1 LFFVIPMAFP
11 VPPGLVTAGRNR
23 IIEAFVRSIEKGF
36 SVESNRRDTLLKIGE
51 RLFAQHGYR
60 DVSIRDITSSVGLGM
75 GSFYTYF
82 PSKEDFYSHILDGIE
97 QRGMKEVE
105 KRVNAFHSPLF
116 RLKALFRYITLSLQ
130 SNEILRG
137 IYTGEKRYLYPGLE
151 ERNVRGNT
159 LFARIETLI
168 EEILEEGT
176 RKGVFRTSLFRNPR
190 RMLVAIFTTLPFD
203 TRGASTEDLIDD
215 VMMLIE
221 RGLKRWLRF
230 RRDERLDTRARRR
243 R

>member
-1 LFFVIPMAFP
+1 
-11 VPPGLVTAGRNR
+11 
-23 IIEAFVRSIEKGF
+23 
-36 SVESNRRDTLLKIGE
+36 VESNRRETLLKIGE
-51 RLFAQHGYR
+51 RLFARHGYR
-60 DVSIRDITSSVGLGM
+60 DVSIRDITSSIGLGM

-82 PSKEDFYSHILDGIE
+82 PSKEVFYSHVLDSIE
-97 QRGMKEVE
+97 QRGMREVE

-116 RLKALFRYITLSLQ
+116 RLKALFRYITLSLR

-137 IYTGEKRYLYPGLE
+137 IYTGEKRYMYPGLE

-190 RMLVAIFTTLPFD
+190 RMLVAIFTTLPFE

-230 RRDERLDTRARRR
+230 RRDERLDVRARRR